1 MFANL
6 IGNALKFTPA
16 GGRVSVRGWS
26 APPFVRFAVEDTG
39 PGIDPQHHARVF
51 DRFWQADRK
60 QMGTG
65 LGLCIAKSIV
75 EAHDGQIGVESA
87 VGRGSRFEF
96 SLPLAETV
104 PESLEPPPL
113 ASTRVRVH

>member
-1 MFANL
+1 
-6 IGNALKFTPA
+6 
-16 GGRVSVRGWS
+16 VRI
-26 APPFVRFAVEDTG
+26 AVEDTG
-39 PGIDPQHHARVF
+39 PGIDPQDQARVF
-51 DRFWQADRK
+51 DRFWQANRK

-75 EAHDGQIGVESA
+75 EAHRGEINVQSA

-104 PESLEPPPL
+104 VESPSAVRGTAVGVQLES
-113 ASTRVRVH
+113 AW